1 MRFSTP
7 LSHCL
12 LFFKKYVNPECATQ
26 LAVCVIPIVILGMP
40 VIYISTVYL
49 SGIEKFL
56 FQKSFS
62 NVEYQDWFEMHIPGY
77 FKNVGSIFGHPN
89 QFIITRIHLGTTMVL
104 LNHLIV
110 FHLSLF
116 LNQIMLM
123 KGFRYLYCGLL
134 G

>member
-26 LAVCVIPIVILGMP
+26 LAVCVIPIVVLGMP

-77 FKNVGSIFGHPN
+77 S
-89 QFIITRIHLGTTMVL
+89 Q
-104 LNHLIV
+104 V
-110 FHLSLF
+110 FLEILF
-116 LNQIMLM
+116 
-123 KGFRYLYCGLL
+123 
-134 G
+134 